1 MSRRSP
7 YTLLWGCIIALAA
20 FVSPRPALADPWLPL
35 DLGTRWEYRSVGG
48 SHQVETITG
57 FPVLHG
63 RTVAAK
69 HYSEGVDAGLENYWL
84 LAPDSSVLLA
94 GFNNPSAA
102 LAVLYEPPIR
112 LLPVPP
118 VVAPGPFVT
127 TTIYN
132 LFTDAVLG
140 VFPLRYDVTEEVQL
154 TLPAGSFHAFGVGQ
168 AIMLPAPRLAAGR
181 TLSLDGRTIDPGG
194 SSIYA
199 VSTTD
204 WFSEGVG
211 EVQYQADDLYQLISF
226 GGPTP
231 TARSSWTAVKR
242 LFH

>member
-1 MSRRSP
+1 MANSLRLVLVLCSTLAVPLPPSP
-7 YTLLWGCIIALAA
+7 VHAA
-20 FVSPRPALADPWLPL
+20 PWLPL
-35 DLGTRWEYRSVGG
+35 GLGTRWEYRGVAG

-69 HYSEGVDAGLENYWL
+69 SYSEGVDAGLENYWL
-84 LAPDSSVLLA
+84 LAPDGSVLLA

-102 LAVLYEPPIR
+102 LAILYEPPIR

-118 VVAPGPFVT
+118 VVGPGSFVT
-127 TTIYN
+127 TTIFN

-140 VFPLRYDVTEEVQL
+140 TFPLRYDVSEEVQL
-154 TLPAGSFHAFGVGQ
+154 TLPAGLFHTFGVGQ
-168 AIMLPAPRLAAGR
+168 AISLPSPQSVAGR
-181 TLSLDGRTIDPGG
+181 TLSLDGRTIGRAG
-194 SSIYA
+194 SSIFS
-199 VSTTD
+199 VTTTD

-211 EVQYQADDLYQLISF
+211 EVQYLASDVYQLVSF
-226 GGPTP
+226 GEPTA
-231 TARSSWTAVKR
+231 TARSNWTAVKR

>member
-1 MSRRSP
+1 K
-7 YTLLWGCIIALAA
+7 Y
-20 FVSPRPALADPWLPL
+20 
-35 DLGTRWEYRSVGG
+35 
-48 SHQVETITG
+48 
-57 FPVLHG
+57 
-63 RTVAAK
+63 
-69 HYSEGVDAGLENYWL
+69 YSEGIDAGLENYWL
-84 LAPDSSVLLA
+84 LAPDGSVLLA

-118 VVAPGPFVT
+118 VVGPGPFVS

-140 VFPLRYDVTEEVQL
+140 VFPLRYDVSEDVQL

-168 AIMLPAPRLAAGR
+168 AINLPAPQLATRR
-181 TLSLDGRTIDPGG
+181 TLSLDGRTMNPDG

-211 EVQYQADDLYQLISF
+211 EVQYSAGDLYQLISF

-231 TARSSWTAVKR
+231 TARSSWAAIK
-242 LFH
+242 